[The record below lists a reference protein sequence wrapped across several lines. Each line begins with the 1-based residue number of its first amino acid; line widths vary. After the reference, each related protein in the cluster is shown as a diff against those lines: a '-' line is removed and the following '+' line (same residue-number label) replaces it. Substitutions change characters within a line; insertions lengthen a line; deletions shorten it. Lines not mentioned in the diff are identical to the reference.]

1 MMTIYKFQAELEI
14 IGINP
19 FVALPIDILQHIFID
34 SGRKKSPIAICG
46 QVNYKQNLMFFKGDW
61 RLYVNTT
68 MLKNSP
74 KRIGELVDFTIAYDS
89 EPRMVKQPQVLSEA
103 LAKNLE
109 EKEVF
114 EQLTASKQLEI
125 NRYIARLKTDEAIE
139 RNVARAI
146 GFLLGKNRFV
156 GSDKP

>member
-1 MMTIYKFQAELEI
+1 MTIYKFQAELEI

-46 QVNYKQNLMFFKGDW
+46 QVNGKDYKQNLMFFKGDW

-68 MLKNSP
+68 MLKNYP

-89 EPRMVKQPQVLSEA
+89 EPRMVKQPQC
-103 LAKNLE
+103 
-109 EKEVF
+109 
-114 EQLTASKQLEI
+114 
-125 NRYIARLKTDEAIE
+125 
-139 RNVARAI
+139 
-146 GFLLGKNRFV
+146 
-156 GSDKP
+156 

>member
-1 MMTIYKFQAELEI
+1 
-14 IGINP
+14 
-19 FVALPIDILQHIFID
+19 
-34 SGRKKSPIAICG
+34 
-46 QVNYKQNLMFFKGDW
+46 MFFKGDW

-109 EKEVF
+109 AKEVF

-156 GSDKP
+156 GRDKP

>member
-46 QVNYKQNLMFFKGDW
+46 QVNGKDYKQNLMFFKGDW
-61 RLYVNTT
+61 RLYV
-68 MLKNSP
+68 KNSP

-109 EKEVF
+109 AKEVF

-156 GSDKP
+156 GRDKP